1 MGRNWNWKLG
11 RPGWREASVGPGR
24 QRGVQ
29 ENAHVLE
36 RMLLRTKVD
45 AGQSRPGL
53 RVPAG
58 ERWAFAVRGSRSVEL
73 VVRFSL
79 IAFCFRFSLSMF
91 SMLLITSDTHRTTC
105 CLWYLSPVTASLVTR
120 SPDTWYPSSPRQGL
134 KVSRMVWFV

>member
-1 MGRNWNWKLG
+1 M
-11 RPGWREASVGPGR
+11 
-24 QRGVQ
+24 
-29 ENAHVLE
+29 LE